1 MKLYVVAKT
10 SIKDLVIDFIEIVN
24 EKGQTI
30 SLNWE
35 ESSVERVKDGFT
47 GCYQNVVSEEG
58 KTLSI
63 SDVSEMRVVHV
74 ELYSAIKKRLDIDII
89 EMGFVEENSPSAFV
103 VEDCYF
109 TKNQQKTVKFL
120 NALEDMLKK
129 WISQHQYDIDSY
141 FSQEDVSEISGLF
154 DIAYDFKSDFENSKL
169 NPYSK
174 NERTRL
180 MYADEFDRWY
190 DCLIVESIIPF
201 LRRIAYQ
208 NKEGQDE

>member
-35 ESSVERVKDGFT
+35 ESSVERVKDGFES
-47 GCYQNVVSEEG
+47 CYEHVVSGEDEIFNIDD
-58 KTLSI
+58 LL
-63 SDVSEMRVVHV
+63 EMRVVGIG
-74 ELYSAIKKRLDIDII
+74 LYSDTKKILDIDIK
-89 EMGFVEENSPSAFV
+89 EMGFVDDACTSSFV
-103 VEDCYF
+103 AEDCYF
-109 TKNQQKTVKFL
+109 TKNQKKTEKFL
-120 NALEDMLKK
+120 NELEMFLKK
-129 WISQHQYDIDSY
+129 WLGKYHYDVNAN
-141 FSQEDVSEISGLF
+141 FSLEEPYETSGLY